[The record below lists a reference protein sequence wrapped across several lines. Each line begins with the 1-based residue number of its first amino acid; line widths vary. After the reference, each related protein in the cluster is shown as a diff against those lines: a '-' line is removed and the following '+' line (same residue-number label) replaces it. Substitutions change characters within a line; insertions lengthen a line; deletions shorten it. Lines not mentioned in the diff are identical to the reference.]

1 MSTVDIR
8 PSTLGGIKRLATAI
22 KRERNLTRYEALELA
37 AQRAGFQNLR
47 HAQRQLAEP
56 PQRHALYLSA
66 FWADRKL
73 RTRGRETLTIWLP
86 KPLFEIASAREIPHA
101 RNLGWFR
108 AEAEDHLERRVDL
121 DSQGEAHDK
130 LYAAARAVL
139 FMAATGLRPI
149 RNLKT
154 LESMT
159 RRFDGLPG
167 RDHPSEWFDPE
178 TGAWVYMDEPYQ
190 RWELGDRAQWVAAK
204 KLHMI
209 QPQWEGIYAP
219 GHSIPFL
226 FCKDAA
232 LAQRLD
238 RQLRRLQAKRL
249 MPPWNG
255 DSEPYYSEFVSPM
268 RKASGKSRRK
278 RPMPSYGERMGAV
291 PYGARRGGEKSLW
304 RPAQRMQLELHLKVG
319 PLLSSLCVSA
329 MQRTHAAPI
338 GQVRTTL
345 DDWLQ
350 MEYPGDEMTSEQFH
364 SAYYGHRYAPIA
376 KPEDQVKAL
385 LEVVRMLE
393 DGYLDCKPRRD
404 MVKKLRTIA
413 VALSA

>member
-8 PSTLGGIKRLATAI
+8 PSTLDGIKRLANAI
-22 KRERNLTRYEALELA
+22 KRERNLKHHEALELA
-37 AQRAGFQNLR
+37 AQRAGFQNFR
-47 HAQRQLAEP
+47 HAEHQLAGP
-56 PQRHALYLSA
+56 SNRHALYLSA
-66 FWADRKL
+66 FWADRQL

-167 RDHPSEWFDPE
+167 RDHSSEWFDPE
-178 TGAWVYMDEPYQ
+178 TEAWVYMDEPYQ
-190 RWELGDRAQWVAAK
+190 KLELSERGQWVAAK

-209 QPQWEGIYAP
+209 QLQWEGIYVP

-238 RQLRRLQAKRL
+238 RQLRRLQARRL
-249 MPPWNG
+249 MPRWNG
-255 DSEPYYSEFVSPM
+255 DSEPYFSEFESPM

-291 PYGARRGGEKSLW
+291 PYGARKGGEKSRW
-304 RPAQRMQLELHLKVG
+304 RPARRMPLDLHLTVG
-319 PLLSSLCVSA
+319 PLLSSLCVSGMLRA
-329 MQRTHAAPI
+329 HTSAI
-338 GQVRTTL
+338 GEVRTTL

-376 KPEDQVKAL
+376 KPQDQAAAL
-385 LEVVRMLE
+385 LEVVQRLE

-404 MVKKLRTIA
+404 MVKKLRA
-413 VALSA
+413 VAAAVAG